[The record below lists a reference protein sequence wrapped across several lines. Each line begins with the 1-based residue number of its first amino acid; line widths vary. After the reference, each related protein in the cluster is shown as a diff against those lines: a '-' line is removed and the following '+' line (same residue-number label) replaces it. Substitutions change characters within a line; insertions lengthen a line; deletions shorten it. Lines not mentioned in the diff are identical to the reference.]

1 MVTNRNN
8 FIFEESEISNMNDF
22 LKELLLKG
30 YEWLTVILPFLF
42 TFAILSLVYKYKKI
56 PHTKG
61 RFLKISVFIIYIFF
75 VFYFTGVGTMFDLQ
89 QYGIRLTT
97 DKINLLPFSR
107 DIDIVAYF
115 LNILLFAPFGFFYP
129 FVWQNAN
136 KLKYTVLSGFSFS
149 LLIELSQLLNNRQT
163 DVDDLLMNTLGTLI
177 GYLMFSVFIRV
188 TKRTVHSVNYIK
200 YEPEIYILAIFLGH
214 FLTFN
219 EFGLAKILYGF

>member
-1 MVTNRNN
+1 
-8 FIFEESEISNMNDF
+8 MNDF
-22 LKELLLKG
+22 LNELLLKG
-30 YEWLTVILPFLF
+30 YEWLTVILPFLI
-42 TFAILSLVYKYKKI
+42 TFAILSPVYKYKKI

-61 RFLKISVFIIYIFF
+61 RLLKLAAFIMYIFV

-89 QYGIRLTT
+89 RYGIRLIT
-97 DKINLLPFSR
+97 DQINLLPFSR

-115 LNILLFAPFGFFYP
+115 LNVLLFVPLGFFLP
-129 FVWQNAN
+129 FIWQNTN

-149 LLIELSQLLNNRQT
+149 LLIELSQLFNNRRT

-188 TKRTVHSVNYIK
+188 TKRTLYPVTYIK
-200 YEPEIYILAIFLGH
+200 YEPAIYILAIFLGH